1 MNLTQATNS
10 PSLNVEDGLG
20 NQCNFSV
27 EILKYPTEEDWMLC
41 KKCTLNTVG
50 KDSTKLPTNE
60 WKHKLLLSEHSPIR
74 TLNFCIKMMI
84 PYYVSVH
91 FCRHF
96 TGVTHFV
103 QSQRN
108 DRQDKYDRTKAP
120 QDAMVSHI
128 MYINAQEL
136 MFMARRRL
144 CTQADPYT
152 RSVMQEIVRQI
163 IKVNPEFEG
172 TLEPMC
178 SYRNGRCTE
187 FNCCG
192 INKTFNNRA

>member
-1 MNLTQATNS
+1 MDFQ
-10 PSLNVEDGLG
+10 
-20 NQCNFSV
+20 V
-27 EILKYPTEEDWMLC
+27 EILKHPTEEDWMLC
-41 KKCTLNTVG
+41 KQFTLNTVG
-50 KDSTKLPTNE
+50 KTSTKLPTDE

-74 TLNFCIKMMI
+74 TLNFAIKMVI

-96 TGVTHFV
+96 IGVTHFV

-108 DRQDKYDRTKAP
+108 DRQENYDRTKAP
-120 QDAMVSHI
+120 QDSPVSHM

-144 CTQADPYT
+144 CMQADPYT
-152 RSVMQEIVRQI
+152 RAVMNEICNQI
-163 IKVNPEFEG
+163 IALCPEFID

-178 SYRNGRCTE
+178 FYRGGRCTE

-192 INKTFNNRA
+192 LNTTYQGGESNGK

>member
-1 MNLTQATNS
+1 MDFT
-10 PSLNVEDGLG
+10 VEL
-20 NQCNFSV
+20 
-27 EILKYPTEEDWMLC
+27 LKTPTDEDWMYC
-41 KKCTLNTVG
+41 KLCTLNTVG
-50 KDSTKLPTNE
+50 KTSTKMPTDE

-74 TLNFCIKMMI
+74 TLNFIIKMEI

-91 FCRHF
+91 FTRHF
-96 TGVTHFV
+96 IGVTHFV

-136 MFMARRRL
+136 MFMSRRRL
-144 CTQADPYT
+144 CAQADKNT
-152 RSVMQEIVRQI
+152 QIVMKR
-163 IKVNPEFEG
+163 IKQLVESTNPEFIG

-178 SYRNGRCTE
+178 YYRGGRCTE

-192 INKTFNNRA
+192 YNKTYKGE

>member
-1 MNLTQATNS
+1 MR
-10 PSLNVEDGLG
+10 D
-20 NQCNFSV
+20 FKV
-27 EILKYPTEEDWMLC
+27 EIVKYPTEEDWMLC

-50 KDSTKLPTNE
+50 KDSTKLPTAE

-74 TLNFCIKMMI
+74 TLNFCIKMQI

-108 DRQDKYDRTKAP
+108 DRQSNYDRTRAP
-120 QDAMVSHI
+120 QDAPVSHM
-128 MYINAQEL
+128 MYVNAQEL

-144 CTQADPYT
+144 CMQADPFT
-152 RSVMQEIVRQI
+152 RDVMTDICAQVEMLC
-163 IKVNPEFEG
+163 PEFEG
-172 TLEPMC
+172 TFEPMC
-178 SYRNGRCTE
+178 YYRGGRCTE
-187 FNCCG
+187 FYCCG
-192 INKTFNNRA
+192 LNKTYKDGDVDGN

>member
-1 MNLTQATNS
+1 MEFT
-10 PSLNVEDGLG
+10 
-20 NQCNFSV
+20 V
-27 EILKYPTEEDWMLC
+27 EILKHLTEEDWMLC

-50 KDSTKLPTNE
+50 KDSTKLPTDE

-74 TLNFCIKMMI
+74 TLNFCIKMII

-108 DRQDKYDRTKAP
+108 DRQDNYDRTKAP
-120 QDAMVSHI
+120 QDSPVSHM

-136 MFMARRRL
+136 MFVARRRL
-144 CTQADPYT
+144 CMQADPFT
-152 RSVMQEIVRQI
+152 RKVMEEICRQVI
-163 IKVNPEFEG
+163 NLCPEFNG

-178 SYRNGRCTE
+178 AYRGGRCTE

-192 INKTFNNRA
+192 LNRKYQGGEINGK

>member
-1 MNLTQATNS
+1 MNFKVN
-10 PSLNVEDGLG
+10 
-20 NQCNFSV
+20 
-27 EILKYPTEEDWMLC
+27 ILKAPTDEDWALC
-41 KKCTLNTVG
+41 KRCTLNTVG
-50 KDSTKLPTNE
+50 KKSTTLPTPE

-74 TLNFCIKMMI
+74 TLNFCIEMEI

-96 TGVTHFV
+96 IGVTHFV

-108 DRQDKYDRTKAP
+108 DRQDKYDRTTAP
-120 QDAMVSHI
+120 QNAMVSHL
-128 MYINAQEL
+128 MYVNAQEL

-144 CTQADPYT
+144 CMQADPFT
-152 RSVMQEIVRQI
+152 RRVMEEICKQVTQMC
-163 IKVNPEFEG
+163 PEFVG

-178 SYRNGRCTE
+178 SYRGGRCTE

-192 INKTFNNRA
+192 LNQKYLLSAETPVAGKQE

>member
-1 MNLTQATNS
+1 M
-10 PSLNVEDGLG
+10 D
-20 NQCNFSV
+20 FFKV

-41 KKCTLNTVG
+41 KRCTLNTIG
-50 KDSTKLPTNE
+50 RDSTKLPTE
-60 WKHKLLLSEHSPIR
+60 TWRRKLLQSEHSPIR
-74 TLNFCIKMMI
+74 TLNFCIKMTI

-103 QSQRN
+103 QTQRN
-108 DRQDKYDRTKAP
+108 DRQDSYDRTKAP

-128 MYINAQEL
+128 MYINAQEI

-144 CTQADPYT
+144 CMQADPFT
-152 RSVMQEIVRQI
+152 RKVMQKIVEQ
-163 IKVNPEFEG
+163 VVGVSPEFDG

-178 SYRNGRCTE
+178 FYRGGRCTE

-192 INKTFNNRA
+192 LNEKYKAGVTNE

>member
-1 MNLTQATNS
+1 MDFN
-10 PSLNVEDGLG
+10 
-20 NQCNFSV
+20 V
-27 EILKYPTEEDWMLC
+27 EILKYPTDEDWMLC
-41 KKCTLNTVG
+41 KQCTLNTVG
-50 KDSTKLPTNE
+50 KNTTKLPTDE
-60 WKHKLLLSEHSPIR
+60 WKNKLLLSEHSPIR
-74 TLNFCIKMMI
+74 TLNFCIKMII

-108 DRQDKYDRTKAP
+108 DRQDNYDRTKAP
-120 QDAMVSHI
+120 QDSPVSPM

-136 MFMARRRL
+136 MFMSRRRL
-144 CTQADPYT
+144 CMQADPFT
-152 RSVMQEIVRQI
+152 RKVMEEICM
-163 IKVNPEFEG
+163 KVMDVCPEFNN

-178 SYRNGRCTE
+178 SYRGGRCTE

-192 INKTFNNRA
+192 LNKKYRDGDNNG

>member
-1 MNLTQATNS
+1 MGFN
-10 PSLNVEDGLG
+10 
-20 NQCNFSV
+20 V

-50 KDSTKLPTNE
+50 KDSTKLPTDE
-60 WKHKLLLSEHSPIR
+60 WKRKLLLSEHSPIR
-74 TLNFCIKMMI
+74 TLNFCIKMII

-108 DRQDKYDRTKAP
+108 DRQENYDRTKAP
-120 QDAMVSHI
+120 QDAPVSHM

-144 CTQADPYT
+144 CMQADPFT
-152 RSVMQEIVRQI
+152 RKVMEEICMQVI
-163 IKVNPEFEG
+163 DVCPEFNK

-178 SYRNGRCTE
+178 SYRGGRCTE

-192 INKTFNNRA
+192 LNKKYGGDYNG

>member
-1 MNLTQATNS
+1 MN
-10 PSLNVEDGLG
+10 E
-20 NQCNFSV
+20 FYV
-27 EILKYPTEEDWMLC
+27 EILKYPNDDDWMLC
-41 KKCTLNTVG
+41 KRCTLNTVG
-50 KDSTKLPTNE
+50 KDSVKMPTEE
-60 WKHKLLLSEHSPIR
+60 WKKKLILSEHSPIR
-74 TLNFCIKMMI
+74 TLNFCIKMNI
-84 PYYVSVH
+84 PYFVSVH

-108 DRQDKYDRTKAP
+108 DRQDKYDRNNAP
-120 QDAMVSHI
+120 QSSFVSHM

-152 RSVMQEIVRQI
+152 RMVMKEICELVI
-163 IKVNPEFEG
+163 EKCPEFDG
-172 TLEPMC
+172 ALEPMC
-178 SYRNGRCTE
+178 SYRGGRCTE

-192 INKTFNNRA
+192 MNEKYRK

>member
-1 MNLTQATNS
+1 M
-10 PSLNVEDGLG
+10 D
-20 NQCNFSV
+20 FKV

-41 KKCTLNTVG
+41 KQCTLNTVG
-50 KDSTKLPTNE
+50 KNTTKLPTNE

-74 TLNFCIKMMI
+74 TLNFCIKMTI

-108 DRQDKYDRTKAP
+108 DRQDNYDRTKAP
-120 QDAMVSHI
+120 QDSTVSHM
-128 MYINAQEL
+128 MYVNAQEL

-144 CTQADPYT
+144 CMQADPFT
-152 RSVMQEIVRQI
+152 RKVMIDICAQVEILC
-163 IKVNPEFEG
+163 PEFDG
-172 TLEPMC
+172 VLEPMC
-178 SYRNGRCTE
+178 YYRGGRCTE

-192 INKTFNNRA
+192 INQTYKGGDGNEK

>member
-1 MNLTQATNS
+1 MDFN
-10 PSLNVEDGLG
+10 
-20 NQCNFSV
+20 V
-27 EILKYPTEEDWMLC
+27 EILKHPTEEDWMLC

-50 KDSTKLPTNE
+50 KDSTKLPTDE

-74 TLNFCIKMMI
+74 TLNFCIKMEI

-108 DRQDKYDRTKAP
+108 DRQDKYDRKKAP
-120 QDAMVSHI
+120 QDSMVSHM
-128 MYINAQEL
+128 MYVNAQEL
-136 MFMARRRL
+136 MFMSRRRL
-144 CTQADPYT
+144 CTQADAFT
-152 RSVMQEIVRQI
+152 RNVMQEIVKQVCA
-163 IKVNPEFEG
+163 VNPEFVG
-172 TLEPMC
+172 TFEPMC
-178 SYRNGRCTE
+178 YYRGGRCTE

-192 INKTFNNRA
+192 FNKTYKEGDTSG